1 MVEEDSDRDDDVP
14 GSKQTNVDSGSSDL
28 HQGEAELR
36 VDDIQST
43 EQGAAALGSGTLDEE
58 SRSRLSGT
66 ESEDEVDLRHLR
78 RSTVAT
84 AIHTDN
90 PVECRNGLA
99 SHPLQDP
106 ASYKEDSLSG
116 LTSHALPPRS
126 IPEALAR
133 SDAAHW
139 KEAIDQ
145 EILSCIKYQVWEE
158 CALPKGKH
166 A

>member
-1 MVEEDSDRDDDVP
+1 
-14 GSKQTNVDSGSSDL
+14 L

-36 VDDIQST
+36 VGDIQWT
-43 EQGAAALGSGTLDEE
+43 EQEAAALGSGTLDEE
-58 SRSRLSGT
+58 SRSQLSGT

-78 RSTVAT
+78 RPTVAT

-90 PVECRNGLA
+90 PVESRNGLT

-106 ASYKEDSLSG
+106 VPYKEESLSG

-133 SDAAHW
+133 SDAAQW
-139 KEAIDQ
+139 KEAIRGQ
-145 EILSCIKYQVWEE
+145 LTRRLCHVSTIRFGKNAHCRRASMHYHVSLSLQGSVM
-158 CALPKGKH
+158 ADTKH